1 MKVEF
6 KEIEQIIKDCNI
18 ELSTED
24 YCCEREN
31 LQDYWNE
38 EGKTIEDILD
48 DLCWEDYY
56 VNPAYNENKPPL
68 DELTLWMES
77 GSKEGSS
84 EDYFVCV
91 VKKGDDVVCAYYSV
105 D

>member
-18 ELSTED
+18 KLSTKD
-24 YCCEREN
+24 YCGEREN

-38 EGKTIEDILD
+38 KDKTIEDILD
-48 DLCWEDYY
+48 DFCWGYY
-56 VNPAYNENKPPL
+56 VNPAYNKNKPSL

-77 GSKEGSS
+77 GCKESGS

-91 VKKGDDVVCAYYSV
+91 VKKGDDIVCAYYTV